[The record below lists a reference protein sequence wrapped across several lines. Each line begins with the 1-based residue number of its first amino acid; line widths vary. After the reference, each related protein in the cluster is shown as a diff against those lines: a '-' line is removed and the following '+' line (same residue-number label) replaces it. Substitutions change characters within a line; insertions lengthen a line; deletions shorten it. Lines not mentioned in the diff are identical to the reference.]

1 MNLPVDLHK
10 GPVLPHSR
18 CLVAVPHSSEEA
30 GSLWALP
37 RHSLGLDNFS
47 DDQALSAGQLD
58 SLSKGG
64 TQGIAT
70 TTSWLCIDTPSA
82 SAAYGLQN

>member
-1 MNLPVDLHK
+1 VNLPVDLHK
-10 GPVLPHSR
+10 GPVLPHSH
-18 CLVAVPHSSEEA
+18 CLVAVLHNSEEA

-58 SLSKGG
+58 PLSKGG
-64 TQGIAT
+64 SQGVAST
-70 TTSWLCIDTPSA
+70 TLGCV
-82 SAAYGLQN
+82 